1 MKKNATCFF
10 LYFNRKKK
18 LLLAMKLVLILLLTS
33 FTHVSASTS
42 SNVSDS
48 DSNRDNTEVSDVQQN
63 VVSGKVTDNS
73 GAPLPGV
80 TVVVKGTNNG
90 VITDTDGS
98 YSLSD
103 VSPDNTLI
111 FSFIGMQS
119 QEVAVGNQTVIN
131 ITMEVDVIGIEE
143 VVTIGYGVQK
153 KTTVTGAISTVKG
166 EELAKV
172 PVPNIS
178 QALAGKLAG
187 VSMRPNG
194 GQPGFDDPDIH
205 IRGVVTTGNSD
216 PLVVVDGVKRDN
228 IRQVD
233 PATIESVTILK
244 DAAAVAPYGI
254 GGANGVILITTKKG
268 TAGKPVVRLTSSY
281 GIQNPTYLPE
291 MLNAQDYMALQ
302 NEGYY
307 NLTPNGTTPPNNPD
321 LIADYPNLHR
331 QDPDLYPDSKF
342 IDHWNTNVPVQNY
355 NLEFSGGSSKFN
367 YHAGLGY
374 YDQAGIVDKI
384 NYKRY
389 SYNISLGL
397 QATNT
402 TKVSMSIHGSI
413 EDTDELDPGE
423 STRGGHLFR
432 TFYKFVP
439 IQTLLYSDGEHW
451 GESSASSPIA
461 ALKSDGYTLINRK
474 TLLTSITVEQELPFI
489 EGLNFKGVFSYD
501 PNIQRTKQ
509 WHLPFI
515 YHVIDYSTTPYSF
528 TEAQTTQEGWSPLY
542 SYLRIEEERWSNFT
556 YQAYLNYARTFGD
569 HSVTGLLVAEAREST
584 RDNFWTRRNNFAI
597 LIDEMDFGSS
607 DKNDYDNGGASATG
621 SEIGYVYR
629 VGYSYMDKYLLEAS
643 GRYDGH
649 YYFAPGERWG
659 YFPAFS
665 AAWRVS
671 EEGFMADKGNINN
684 LKLRASWG
692 QSGMLAGE
700 AFQYL
705 AGYSLRGNA
714 YAFGNGSLVQGSA
727 NESEPNPEITWEV
740 STKMDIGFDLNMWD
754 GLLNL
759 EFDYFHEKR
768 TGMLLAPQVTLPV
781 EYGLDLSEENKGE
794 MKNNGIEI
802 NASSVYNVND
812 DMVIGLSANFSYA
825 KNQMVEV
832 FQSDAQA
839 NNPNRTL
846 VGQPFGTP
854 YGYKALGL
862 FTTAE
867 DTNGDGIINSAD
879 GYNVEQFGE
888 LHPGDIKYAD
898 LSGPDG
904 VPDGKI
910 DSNDETKIGYP
921 VYPLM
926 TFGFTPTLEWKNL
939 DVALFFQG
947 AAKASIRTYQF
958 MTVPF
963 ENNGSNTSYEYF
975 DNRWTPENQNA
986 KYPRATPSPYNNN
999 TQQTDFWMVNTN
1011 YLRLKTATIGYT
1023 LPNRITD
1030 KLGIGDVRCYVTGQ
1044 NVFTISKL
1052 KHVDP
1057 EMGYD
1062 LRETAYPVM
1071 RSTTFGIDI
1080 TF

>member
-1 MKKNATCFF
+1 
-10 LYFNRKKK
+10 
-18 LLLAMKLVLILLLTS
+18 
-33 FTHVSASTS
+33 
-42 SNVSDS
+42 
-48 DSNRDNTEVSDVQQN
+48 
-63 VVSGKVTDNS
+63 
-73 GAPLPGV
+73 
-80 TVVVKGTNNG
+80 
-90 VITDTDGS
+90 
-98 YSLSD
+98 
-103 VSPDNTLI
+103 
-111 FSFIGMQS
+111 
-119 QEVAVGNQTVIN
+119 
-131 ITMEVDVIGIEE
+131 
-143 VVTIGYGVQK
+143 
-153 KTTVTGAISTVKG
+153 
-166 EELAKV
+166 
-172 PVPNIS
+172 
-178 QALAGKLAG
+178 
-187 VSMRPNG
+187 
-194 GQPGFDDPDIH
+194 
-205 IRGVVTTGNSD
+205 
-216 PLVVVDGVKRDN
+216 
-228 IRQVD
+228 
-233 PATIESVTILK
+233 
-244 DAAAVAPYGI
+244 
-254 GGANGVILITTKKG
+254 
-268 TAGKPVVRLTSSY
+268 
-281 GIQNPTYLPE
+281 
-291 MLNAQDYMALQ
+291 
-302 NEGYY
+302 
-307 NLTPNGTTPPNNPD
+307 
-321 LIADYPNLHR
+321 
-331 QDPDLYPDSKF
+331 
-342 IDHWNTNVPVQNY
+342 
-355 NLEFSGGSSKFN
+355 
-367 YHAGLGY
+367 LGY
-374 YDQAGIVDKI
+374 YDQSGIFDKI

-402 TKVSMSIHGSI
+402 TKVSLSLHGTI
-413 EDTDELDPGE
+413 EDTNELDPGE

-432 TFYKFVP
+432 AFYKFVP
-439 IQTLLYSDGEHW
+439 IQTMLYSDGEHW

-461 ALKSDGYTLINRK
+461 ALQSDGYTDINRR
-474 TLLTSITVEQELPFI
+474 TLLTSLTLEQELPFI
-489 EGLNFKGVFSYD
+489 EGLDFKGVFSYD

-509 WHLPFI
+509 WHLPFN
-515 YHVIDYSTTPYSF
+515 YHVIDYNTSPYSF
-528 TEAQTTQEGWSPLY
+528 TEVQTTQEGWSPLY
-542 SYLRIEEERWSNFT
+542 SYLRLEEERWSNFT
-556 YQAYLNYARTFGD
+556 YQAHLNYSRTFGD
-569 HSVTGLLVAEAREST
+569 HSVTGLLVAEARESSS
-584 RDNFWTRRNNFAI
+584 DNFWTRRNNFAI

-629 VGYSYMDKYLLEAS
+629 FGYSYMDKYLLEAS

-665 AAWRVS
+665 AAWRIS
-671 EEGFMADKGNINN
+671 EEGFMADKENINN

-692 QSGMLAGE
+692 KSGMLAGGP
-700 AFQYL
+700 FQYL

-740 STKMDIGFDLNMWD
+740 STKTDIGFDLNMWN

-781 EYGLDLSEENKGE
+781 EYGLDLSQENKGE

-812 DMVIGLSANFSYA
+812 DLVIGISANFSYA
-825 KNQMVEV
+825 KNQMIEV
-832 FQSDAQA
+832 FQTDAQA

-846 VGQPFGTP
+846 VGQPYGTP
-854 YGYKALGL
+854 YGYKSLGL
-862 FTTAE
+862 FTTDE

-926 TFGFTPTLEWKNL
+926 TFGITPTLEWKNL
-939 DVALFFQG
+939 DVSLFFQG
-947 AAKASIRTYQF
+947 AGKASIRTYQF

-999 TQQTDFWMVNTN
+999 TQETDFWMVNTN
-1011 YLRLKTATIGYT
+1011 YLRLKTASIGYT
-1023 LPNRITD
+1023 LPRRITD
-1030 KLGIGDVRCYVTGQ
+1030 KLGIGNVRCYLTGQ

-1071 RSTTFGIDI
+1071 RSTTLGIDI